1 MGFPSPAADYCEQRV
16 CPNQV
21 VGWDG
26 NPAVFLVKADSG
38 SWRAGIKKDA
48 VLIVNKARTPVDGSI
63 VIVDHLGEFEIRRLK
78 LYPTACLQ
86 SLDNLDDVRLI
97 EGGDLEGEE
106 TIVWG
111 VVTYII
117 NDACTEEFDD
127 CPIGLVSNIK
137 L

>member
-1 MGFPSPAADYCEQRV
+1 LKLKKHHQPTRLV
-16 CPNQV
+16 CT
-21 VGWDG
+21 
-26 NPAVFLVKADSG
+26 KY
-38 SWRAGIKKDA
+38 
-48 VLIVNKARTPVDGSI
+48 LISLRPLFVNYTRTPVDDSI
-63 VIVDHLGEFEIRRLK
+63 VIVDHMGEFEVKRLK

-86 SLDNLDDVRLI
+86 SLDNPEDIRLV

-127 CPIGLVSNIK
+127 CPVM
-137 L
+137 

>member
-1 MGFPSPAADYCEQRV
+1 MGFSSPAADYSELRV

-21 VGWDG
+21 VSWDG
-26 NPAVFLVKADSG
+26 NPALFLVKADNG

-86 SLDNLDDVRLI
+86 SLDNPEDVRLI

-127 CPIGLVSNIK
+127 CPFI
-137 L
+137 